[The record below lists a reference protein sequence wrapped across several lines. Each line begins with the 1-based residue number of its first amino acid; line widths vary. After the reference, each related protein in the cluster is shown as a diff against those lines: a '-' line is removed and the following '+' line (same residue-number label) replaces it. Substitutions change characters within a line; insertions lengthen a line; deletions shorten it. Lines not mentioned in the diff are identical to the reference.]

1 MIIKK
6 TAAVI
11 LTAGLLFANTGA
23 YASSIIYALNPDPV
37 SCAMADAGV
46 ALISNVMTG
55 TIINPASTV
64 GLYRTVASVGG
75 SNITGDIQYNFA
87 SIGFATSIGI
97 FGASLMYVD
106 YNTDKYYDNA
116 GTPII
121 GMGKTTDMGAILTY
135 ALPIRKYLPV
145 FIDNGGVGI
154 NFKIM
159 RSTLADYISETLAV
173 DIGGILTVPKMR
185 NFTVG
190 FALKNLGTSEKF
202 VKTPSELPQM
212 MTVGLGY
219 SNLDFYNLKLALD
232 FTDQKQYEDFTSL
245 GFSIS
250 PVYFMTLRAGVKFG
264 GDSLLNNT
272 RMGVGLQFQ
281 TISFDY
287 AFIPSLDLNATHT
300 FNLSF
305 AFGSFSNQRAAYEY
319 YLNEHFRQ
327 AQANFYAKDFVKA
340 RQQFDD
346 ILSVYP
352 DHRPSQE
359 YLKKTIDELEK
370 IDDYNFSIVNKYMKK
385 ANKAREA
392 NNIVKADKYYRK
404 VLALDPENRVA
415 KSAIEDIETATNDV
429 KALQD
434 RDINSDRIVYL
445 WGRYQKFYKKGDLVR
460 AKNSLKYLLDI
471 DPQNALAKEKM
482 VDVDNQLSKIA
493 SDKAN
498 EIYDQA
504 MKYYNKGNYEEA
516 IKYFEA
522 VIVAAP
528 HRLDVRQL
536 IDKSEQNI
544 QEIAEYKR
552 LTALEKE
559 QDKVKGKLVG
569 YFEDGLKNYEKG
581 RYEAAVEYFK
591 KAKEIAEKYEFNEY
605 YKNAN
610 NYISKMSFSLSEEYY
625 KKGFNA
631 FRENEFEKAAQ
642 FYKKSLEYNPG
653 NTSATF
659 ELERVAESVAQKYYE
674 EGMNAYSSNDMEKA
688 REYLRKA
695 LYYKPDKAEAKRAL
709 DRIR

>member
-1 MIIKK
+1 MKIKK
-6 TAAVI
+6 IVAVVFTVSFLFGHSNVYAA
-11 LTAGLLFANTGA
+11 
-23 YASSIIYALNPDPV
+23 SIIYALNPDPV
-37 SCAMADAGV
+37 SAAMADSGV
-46 ALISNVMTG
+46 ALISSVMTG
-55 TIINPASTV
+55 TVINPASTV
-64 GLYRTVASVGG
+64 GIYRTVASIGG
-75 SNITGDIQYNFA
+75 SNMTGDIQYNFG
-87 SIGFATSIGI
+87 SVGFATNIGI

-116 GTPII
+116 GSEI
-121 GMGKTTDMGAILTY
+121 GMGKTTDMGAVLTY
-135 ALPIRKYLPV
+135 ALPLRKYLPV

-202 VKTPSELPQM
+202 VKSASELPQM
-212 MTVGLGY
+212 TTVGLGY
-219 SNLDFYNLKLALD
+219 SNLNFYNLKLALD
-232 FTDQKQYEDFTSL
+232 FTDQKIYEDFTSV
-245 GFSIS
+245 GFAIS
-250 PVYFMTLRAGVKFG
+250 PVYFMTLRAGVKVG

-272 RMGVGLQFQ
+272 RMGIGLQFQ
-281 TISFDY
+281 TVSFDY
-287 AFIPSLDLNATHT
+287 AFIPSMDLNATHS

-305 AFGSFSNQRAAYEY
+305 AFGSFSNQRTAYEY
-319 YLNEHFRQ
+319 YLTEHFRQ
-327 AQANFYAKDFVKA
+327 AQANFYAKDFVKS

-352 DHRPSQE
+352 DHKPSQD
-359 YLKKTIDELEK
+359 YLKKTIEELEK
-370 IDDYNFSIVNKYMKK
+370 IDDYNFAIVNKYMKK
-385 ANKAREA
+385 ANKARE
-392 NNIVKADKYYRK
+392 NNNVVKADRYYRK
-404 VLALDPENRVA
+404 VLDLDPENRVA
-415 KSAIEDIETATNDV
+415 KSAIEDLETATNDV

-434 RDINSDRIVYL
+434 RDVNNDRIVYL
-445 WGRYQKFYKKGDLVR
+445 WERYQKFYKKGDLVR

-498 EIYDQA
+498 DIYDQA

-528 HRLDVRQL
+528 HRLDVRSL
-536 IDKSEQNI
+536 IEKSERNI

-559 QDKVKGKLVG
+559 QDKVRTQLVG
-569 YFEDGLKNYEKG
+569 HFENGLKNYEKG
-581 RYEAAVEYFK
+581 KYEAAVEYFK
-591 KAKEIAEKYEFNEY
+591 KARDIAEKYEFNEY

-610 NYISKMSFSLSEEYY
+610 NYISKMSLNLSEQYY

-631 FRENEFEKAAQ
+631 FRSNNFELAAQ
-642 FYKKSLEYNPG
+642 SYKKSLEYNPG
-653 NTSATF
+653 NTSASF
-659 ELERVAESVAQKYYE
+659 ELERVADSVAQKYYE

-695 LYYKPDKAEAKRAL
+695 LYYKPDKDEAKRAL

>member
-1 MIIKK
+1 
-6 TAAVI
+6 
-11 LTAGLLFANTGA
+11 
-23 YASSIIYALNPDPV
+23 
-37 SCAMADAGV
+37 
-46 ALISNVMTG
+46 
-55 TIINPASTV
+55 
-64 GLYRTVASVGG
+64 
-75 SNITGDIQYNFA
+75 
-87 SIGFATSIGI
+87 
-97 FGASLMYVD
+97 
-106 YNTDKYYDNA
+106 
-116 GTPII
+116 
-121 GMGKTTDMGAILTY
+121 
-135 ALPIRKYLPV
+135 
-145 FIDNGGVGI
+145 
-154 NFKIM
+154 
-159 RSTLADYISETLAV
+159 
-173 DIGGILTVPKMR
+173 
-185 NFTVG
+185 
-190 FALKNLGTSEKF
+190 
-202 VKTPSELPQM
+202 
-212 MTVGLGY
+212 
-219 SNLDFYNLKLALD
+219 
-232 FTDQKQYEDFTSL
+232 
-245 GFSIS
+245 
-250 PVYFMTLRAGVKFG
+250 
-264 GDSLLNNT
+264 
-272 RMGVGLQFQ
+272 
-281 TISFDY
+281 
-287 AFIPSLDLNATHT
+287 
-300 FNLSF
+300 
-305 AFGSFSNQRAAYEY
+305 
-319 YLNEHFRQ
+319 
-327 AQANFYAKDFVKA
+327 
-340 RQQFDD
+340 
-346 ILSVYP
+346 
-352 DHRPSQE
+352 
-359 YLKKTIDELEK
+359 
-370 IDDYNFSIVNKYMKK
+370 MKK

-460 AKNSLKYLLDI
+460 AKNALKYLLDI

-569 YFEDGLKNYEKG
+569 YFENGLKNYEKG

-695 LYYKPDKAEAKRAL
+695 LYIINLTKPKQKGLLTAFR
-709 DRIR
+709 